1 MILIA
6 FAAGLLV
13 GVIVLGVAQFLDS
26 DDAEEV
32 LDLTEGHDDE

>member
-1 MILIA
+1 MVLIA

-13 GVIVLGVAQFLDS
+13 GVIVLGVAQFLGS

-32 LDLTEGHDDE
+32 LDLTEGQDDE

>member
-6 FAAGLLV
+6 FAAGLLA
-13 GVIVLGVAQFLDS
+13 GVTIMGVAQFLDS
-26 DDAEEV
+26 DDAGEV